1 MTVKTDDGYIIN
13 SQYGEFNKNSGILIL
28 KDNIKGKDNKN
39 NIIETEFA
47 QYNEKSKIFKTIGST
62 KIYTSERYVI
72 EGSNIFFDNNQK
84 IINSE
89 ERALIIDQ
97 DNNQI
102 SLEKFNYDINNDIF
116 KSVGD
121 VKIQDVNENT
131 YEFSQ
136 IYIDTKKKEIL
147 GTIQSYLLI
156 KMTSKL
162 MIEINHEYFQILLR
176 LVKMK
181 VFLKKVFLHY
191 VIIDLMTNVLHGL
204 YSLVKCSTIT
214 KKRQF
219 FIKTL

>member
-1 MTVKTDDGYIIN
+1 M
-13 SQYGEFNKNSGILIL
+13 
-28 KDNIKGKDNKN
+28 
-39 NIIETEFA
+39 
-47 QYNEKSKIFKTIGST
+47 KIH
-62 KIYTSERYVI
+62 
-72 EGSNIFFDNNQK
+72 
-84 IINSE
+84 
-89 ERALIIDQ
+89 
-97 DNNQI
+97 
-102 SLEKFNYDINNDIF
+102 
-116 KSVGD
+116 
-121 VKIQDVNENT
+121 
-131 YEFSQ
+131 EFSQ

-147 GTIQSYLLI
+147 GTDSKLFITI

-204 YSLVKCSTIT
+204 YSLRKCSTIT